1 MAGQVKMQLLLPVSI
16 NASQTFDSFVNSED
30 AILIE
35 QLHKAVDSS
44 EFASLYIAGAQGTG
58 KSHLLNACCHRA
70 NEINKTS
77 ILLPLEQMLSM
88 SAQVLDGVE
97 NIDLVCIDNIE
108 LIKGNMAWQKAI
120 FNLYNSLMQSHATL
134 VITGSD
140 TSNNLALELPDL
152 ASRLQWST
160 PFQLHQLSE
169 QDKTVALTHHAHLM
183 GFELSED
190 VAKFMLSRLPR
201 KMDFLMQAL
210 NTLAKQSI
218 EKQRVVTVPFVKEVL
233 EI

>member
-1 MAGQVKMQLLLPVSI
+1 MQLLLPVSI
-16 NASQTFDSFVNSED
+16 NESHTFDSFVAGED
-30 AILIE
+30 ELLLE
-35 QLHKAVDSS
+35 QLQQAVASP
-44 EFASLYIAGAQGTG
+44 EFVSFYIAGAQGSG
-58 KSHLLNACCHRA
+58 KTHLLNASCHA
-70 NEINKTS
+70 AHSQNKTS
-77 ILLPLEQMLSM
+77 ILLPLEQMLTM
-88 SAQVLDGVE
+88 SAQVLDGIE

-108 LIKGNMAWQKAI
+108 LIRGNMEWQKAI
-120 FNLYNSLMQSHATL
+120 FNLFNSLMQSNGTL
-134 VITGSD
+134 VIAGAE
-140 TSNNLALELPDL
+140 TSNNLKLELPDL
-152 ASRLQWST
+152 ASRMQWAT
-160 PFQLHQLSE
+160 PYQIHPLSE
-169 QDKTVALTHHAHLM
+169 QDKTVALIHHAHLM

>member
-1 MAGQVKMQLLLPVSI
+1 MQLLLPVSI
-16 NASQTFDSFVNSED
+16 NESHTFDSFVTSED
-30 AILIE
+30 ELLLE
-35 QLHKAVDSS
+35 QLQQAVKNE
-44 EFASLYIAGAQGTG
+44 EFTSLYMAGAQGSG
-58 KSHLLNACCHRA
+58 KTHLLNACCHA
-70 NEINKTS
+70 AHSQDKTS

-88 SAQVLDGVE
+88 SAQVLDGIE
-97 NIDLVCIDNIE
+97 DIDLVCIDNIE

-120 FNLYNSLMQSHATL
+120 FNLFNSLMQSNGTL
-134 VITGSD
+134 IIAGAD
-140 TSNNLALELPDL
+140 TSNNLKLELPDL
-152 ASRLQWST
+152 ASRMQWAT
-160 PFQLHQLSE
+160 PYQLHQLSE
-169 QDKTVALTHHAHLM
+169 QDKTVALIHHAHLM

>member
-1 MAGQVKMQLLLPVSI
+1 MQLLLPVSI

-30 AILIE
+30 ELLIE
-35 QLHKAVDSS
+35 QLKQAVATSD
-44 EFASLYIAGAQGTG
+44 FTSLYIAGSQGAG
-58 KSHLLNACCHRA
+58 KTHLLNACCHAA
-70 NEINKTS
+70 NELEKTS

-88 SAQVLDGVE
+88 SPQVLDGIE

-108 LIKGNMAWQKAI
+108 LIKGNMDWQKAI
-120 FNLYNSLMQSHATL
+120 FNLFNSLMQSNGTL
-134 VITGSD
+134 VVAGSD
-140 TSNNLALELPDL
+140 TSNNLKLELPDL
-152 ASRLQWST
+152 VSRMQWAT
-160 PFQLHQLSE
+160 PYQLHQLSE
-169 QDKTVALTHHAHLM
+169 QDKTVALIHHAHLM

>member
-1 MAGQVKMQLLLPVSI
+1 MQLLLPVSI

-30 AILIE
+30 KVLVE
-35 QLHKAVDSS
+35 ELKGAVNNQD
-44 EFASLYIAGAQGTG
+44 FTNIYIAGNQGTG
-58 KSHLLNACCHRA
+58 KTHLLNACCHAA
-70 NEINKTS
+70 NELDKTS

-88 SAQVLDGVE
+88 SPEVLDGIE
-97 NIDLVCIDNIE
+97 QIELVCIDNIE
-108 LIKGNMAWQKAI
+108 LIRGNKKWQQAL
-120 FNLYNSLMQSHATL
+120 FNLYNALRQNNATL
-134 VITGSD
+134 VVTGSD
-140 TSNNLALELPDL
+140 TSKNLNFELPDL
-152 ASRLQWST
+152 VSRMQWAT

-169 QDKTVALTHHAHLM
+169 EDKTLALIHHAHLM

-190 VAKFMLSRLPR
+190 VAKFMLARLPR

-210 NTLAKQSI
+210 NSLAKQSI

>member
-1 MAGQVKMQLLLPVSI
+1 MQLLLPVSI
-16 NASQTFDSFVNSED
+16 NASQTFDSFVNCED
-30 AILIE
+30 QVLLE
-35 QLHKAVDSS
+35 QLQNSVKSS
-44 EFASLYIAGAQGTG
+44 DFTSVYIAGAQGSG
-58 KSHLLNACCHRA
+58 KTHLLNACCHAA
-70 NEINKTS
+70 NEANKTS

-88 SAQVLDGVE
+88 SAQILDGIE
-97 NIDLVCIDNIE
+97 EIDLVCIDNIE
-108 LIKGNMAWQKAI
+108 LIKGNMDWQKAI
-120 FNLYNSLMQSHATL
+120 FNLYNSLMQSNGTL

-140 TSNNLALELPDL
+140 TSQNLKLELPDL
-152 ASRLQWST
+152 ESRMQWAT

-169 QDKTVALTHHAHLM
+169 QDKTVALIHHAHLM

-210 NTLAKQSI
+210 NTLARQSI

>member
-1 MAGQVKMQLLLPVSI
+1 MQLLLPVSI
-16 NASQTFDSFVNSED
+16 NASQTFDSFVNCED
-30 AILIE
+30 QVLLE
-35 QLHKAVDSS
+35 QLQNSVVNPDFS
-44 EFASLYIAGAQGTG
+44 SLYIAGAQGSG
-58 KSHLLNACCHRA
+58 KTHLLNACCHAA
-70 NEINKTS
+70 NEANKTS

-88 SAQVLDGVE
+88 SAQVLDGME
-97 NIDLVCIDNIE
+97 DIDLVCIDNIE
-108 LIKGNMAWQKAI
+108 LIKGNMDWQKAI
-120 FNLYNSLMQSHATL
+120 FNLYNSLMQSNGTL

-140 TSNNLALELPDL
+140 TSHNLELELPDL
-152 ASRLQWST
+152 ASRIQWAT

-169 QDKTVALTHHAHLM
+169 QDKTVALIHHAHLM

-210 NTLAKQSI
+210 NTLARQSI